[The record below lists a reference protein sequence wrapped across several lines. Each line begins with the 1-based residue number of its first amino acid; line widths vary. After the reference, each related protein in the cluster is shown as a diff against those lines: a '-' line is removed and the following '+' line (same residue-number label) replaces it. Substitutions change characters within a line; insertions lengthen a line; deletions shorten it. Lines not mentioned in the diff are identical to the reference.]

1 MMRLSRM
8 PPMTS
13 PGMISTDRS
22 SQWLMNFGQ
31 PPGSPSNTAQT
42 EAEEGAVGQLL
53 EATEA
58 T

>member
-1 MMRLSRM
+1 
-8 PPMTS
+8 MTS